1 MRRDFKPLTR
11 RISTVTATVVLSGS
25 MFVSLGVA
33 ATSSGATTMRLAGV
47 SPFCKT
53 LMGFS
58 SVKGA
63 PSVNNVTAYRT
74 WVRTNLPRF
83 QKLEAEA
90 PNASVKKVL
99 VELVTIMQ
107 SQSRIG
113 SVQQFQKSIAA
124 NHQQWSTD
132 FKVFVTT
139 AMSCVTSISNL
150 Y

>member
-1 MRRDFKPLTR
+1 MWRDFQPLTR
-11 RISTVTATVVLSGS
+11 RIRTITAAIVLSGS
-25 MFVSLGVA
+25 MIVTLGAV
-33 ATSSGATTMRLAGV
+33 ATSSGATTMRLAGA

-53 LMGFS
+53 LMSFT

-63 PSVNNVTAYRT
+63 PSVKNVAAYRT
-74 WVRTNLPRF
+74 WVTTNLPRF
-83 QKLEAEA
+83 QKLESQA

-99 VELVTIMQ
+99 AELVTIMQ
-107 SQSRIG
+107 SQSKIG

-124 NHQQWSTD
+124 NRHLWSND
-132 FKVFVTT
+132 FKAFLTT